1 MSAVLTRLELLLE
14 KILLLRVLLVSS
26 EFQIISRVQCLMISS
41 SNPRE
46 LVAVTKT
53 KKETTLALAAAHA
66 LVLLEDG
73 TMVGDPMEK
82 TTLSALDWKLTKG
95 DNLAPSSKDAPHKM
109 QINIKRRYQFS
120 SALKRMSTISSVVD
134 GNGRKFA
141 VAVKGAPETLKG
153 MYNQVPE
160 WYDETYRWYTRRGSR
175 VLALGY
181 KTMNLDPSKVS
192 FIDFLVRI
200 IAKCRS
206 TPLRGMRSSA
216 NLNSLGSWS
225 SIVPLSLMLLRL

>member
-1 MSAVLTRLELLLE
+1 VSPEPASAARPLT
-14 KILLLRVLLVSS
+14 
-26 EFQIISRVQCLMISS
+26 ISP

-46 LVAVTKT
+46 LVEVTKT
-53 KKETTLALAAAHA
+53 KQHTTLALAAAHA

-95 DNLAPSSKDAPHKM
+95 DNLSPNAKDAPHKF

-120 SALKRMSTISSVVD
+120 SALKRMSTISSVTD
-134 GNGRKFA
+134 GGGRKWV

-175 VLALGY
+175 VLALGH
-181 KTMNLDPSKVS
+181 KTMQLDQSKVS
-192 FIDFLVRI
+192 LF
-200 IAKCRS
+200 
-206 TPLRGMRSSA
+206 
-216 NLNSLGSWS
+216 SLCFS
-225 SIVPLSLMLLRL
+225 

>member
-1 MSAVLTRLELLLE
+1 VRLYQLT
-14 KILLLRVLLVSS
+14 
-26 EFQIISRVQCLMISS
+26 FSS

-46 LVAVTKT
+46 LVSVTKT

-82 TTLSALDWKLTKG
+82 TKG
-95 DNLAPSSKDAPHKM
+95 DNLSPNAKDAPHKM

-120 SALKRMSTISSVVD
+120 SALKRMSTISSVSD
-134 GNGRKFA
+134 GSGKKMV
-141 VAVKGAPETLKG
+141 VAVKGAPETLKP

-181 KTMNLDPSKVS
+181 KTIQLDPSKVS
-192 FIDFLVRI
+192 HFWEVE
-200 IAKCRS
+200 RS
-206 TPLRGMRSSA
+206 
-216 NLNSLGSWS
+216 
-225 SIVPLSLMLLRL
+225 

>member
-1 MSAVLTRLELLLE
+1 
-14 KILLLRVLLVSS
+14 
-26 EFQIISRVQCLMISS
+26 MISS

-192 FIDFLVRI
+192 FIDSLVGNN
-200 IAKCRS
+200 AKCRS
-206 TPLRGMRSSA
+206 TLLQEMRSSA
-216 NLNSLGSWS
+216 NSSLLDSWS
-225 SIVPLSLMLLRL
+225 STVLSNLMLLRL